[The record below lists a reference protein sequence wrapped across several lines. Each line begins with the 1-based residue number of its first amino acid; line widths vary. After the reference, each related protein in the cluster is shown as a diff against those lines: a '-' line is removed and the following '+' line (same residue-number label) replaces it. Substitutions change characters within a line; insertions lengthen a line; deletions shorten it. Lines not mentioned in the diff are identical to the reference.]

1 MLYVAVKAKL
11 SAAFPIATLIIV
23 NSRPPAQ
30 QAKELVSRGMNHNSY
45 MSMPDDQIGR
55 FRMRHWAE
63 FWDTVIQIVGIR
75 IRIGKSGAL
84 VNSVHQVRAI
94 ASWMASLVGAQRYG
108 DH

>member
-1 MLYVAVKAKL
+1 
-11 SAAFPIATLIIV
+11 
-23 NSRPPAQ
+23 
-30 QAKELVSRGMNHNSY
+30 
-45 MSMPDDQIGR
+45 MSVPDDQIGR

-84 VNSVHQVRAI
+84 IDSVHEVRAV
-94 ASWMASLVGAQRYG
+94 ASWMTSLFRAQRYG